1 MRQGERAEVL
11 RSEVRGRFESEVT
24 AALRRRLPSESK
36 LAGALRA
43 LFPVSPGLRNVMN
56 EAAQVL
62 LRRRSFDRELYAS
75 AVRSLA
81 EQDDKR
87 AAPLLRLALMSEDAG
102 GLATLSAACFSRDP
116 SLAAPLAKVAA
127 SRH

>member
-1 MRQGERAEVL
+1 MRQGERAEIL
-11 RSEVRGRFESEVT
+11 RVDVRGRFEAEVT

-43 LFPVSPGLRNVMN
+43 LFPVSPGLRNVVN

-75 AVRSLA
+75 SVRSLA
-81 EQDDKR
+81 ELDDKR
-87 AAPLLRLALMSEDAG
+87 AAALLRRLTPA
-102 GLATLSAACFSRDP
+102 SASSTAQT
-116 SLAAPLAKVAA
+116 AAVSCSP
-127 SRH
+127 